1 MNFNFACVA
10 GNLTQDPELRT
21 TGGGTSVTELR
32 LAINTRRKDTE
43 ETLFIDVTVWG
54 ALAETCCKYLK
65 KGRNIAVKGRL
76 KDDSWE
82 NKEGNRVNKTV
93 IIADDVTFGSNP
105 NKEEPQLETETETA
119 EAPF

>member
-21 TGGGTSVTELR
+21 TNGGTSVTELR

-54 ALAETCCKYLK
+54 AQAETCCKYLK
-65 KGRNIAVKGRL
+65 KGRNVAVKGRL
-76 KDDSWE
+76 KDYSWE

-93 IIADDVTFGSNP
+93 IIADHVTFVYNP
-105 NKEEPQLETETETA
+105 NKEEPQLEETETV

>member
-1 MNFNFACVA
+1 MIFNFACVA

-21 TGGGTSVTELR
+21 TNGGTSVTELR

-54 ALAETCCKYLK
+54 AQAETCCKYLK
-65 KGRNIAVKGRL
+65 KGRNVAVKGRL

-105 NKEEPQLETETETA
+105 NKEEPQLEETETV